1 MSTLAFG
8 SLTLRV
14 FASHDDIA
22 ATVSTLFAPAR
33 VENWMHHATEFEKQ
47 RLSNLMESMMAW
59 QKLVSPWL
67 ELRACACSHVSPMLH
82 RVGKCRQTPAWP
94 PSAHRLQFDS
104 KKLGGRHLLNPVM
117 PTVCVFLVACVW
129 LGQE

>member
-59 QKLVSPWL
+59 LPDGPIFAL
-67 ELRACACSHVSPMLH
+67 GTLPACS
-82 RVGKCRQTPAWP
+82 
-94 PSAHRLQFDS
+94 
-104 KKLGGRHLLNPVM
+104 
-117 PTVCVFLVACVW
+117 
-129 LGQE
+129 

>member
-67 ELRACACSHVSPMLH
+67 VLRACAVLSCQPHASQSGQMPPDASVASIRPSSPA
-82 RVGKCRQTPAWP
+82 RQ
-94 PSAHRLQFDS
+94 
-104 KKLGGRHLLNPVM
+104 
-117 PTVCVFLVACVW
+117 
-129 LGQE
+129 

>member
-1 MSTLAFG
+1 MSTLVFG
-8 SLTLRV
+8 NLTLCV

-67 ELRACACSHVSPMLH
+67 VLRACACSHVSPIEHHASQSGQMPPDASVASI
-82 RVGKCRQTPAWP
+82 RPSSPVRQ
-94 PSAHRLQFDS
+94 
-104 KKLGGRHLLNPVM
+104 
-117 PTVCVFLVACVW
+117 
-129 LGQE
+129 